1 MSAWP
6 YRVYDAAHRVVCS
19 YHDTLEG
26 AVRTA
31 CLRQQDSD
39 ENLRV
44 ELRDGRPLSTGE
56 IAQMARLIFAFQ
68 GARRDP

>member
-6 YRVYDAAHRVVCS
+6 YRVYDTAHEVVCS
-19 YHDTLEG
+19 YHDTLES
-26 AVRTA
+26 AVKSA
-31 CLRQQDSD
+31 CVRQRDSD

-56 IAQMARLIFAFQ
+56 IAQMARVIFAYR
-68 GARRDP
+68 GRRDP